1 MADPIP
7 RATVREVAPPLLLDL
22 RGDAADPAF
31 VSAAAGVLGIAP
43 PTEPNTA
50 AEAGE
55 TSLLWLGPDEWLIV
69 APATASDLA
78 PRLEAALQ
86 GLHHS
91 VCDVSAG
98 RVVLELAGAEARA
111 VLESA
116 TSLDLHPRAFGP
128 GRCAQ
133 TGLARVPAILQMIEA
148 SHRFRLYLRAS
159 FAPYIK
165 AWLEREISEP
175 S

>member
-7 RATVREVAPPLLLDL
+7 RATLRELPAPLLLNL
-22 RGDAADPAF
+22 RGDAADPTFASA
-31 VSAAAGVLGIAP
+31 VSGALGVGA
-43 PTEPNTA
+43 PTEPNTVA
-50 AEAGE
+50 VSGE

-69 APATASDLA
+69 APAAVHDLA

-86 GLHHS
+86 GIHHS
-91 VCDVSAG
+91 LCDVSAG
-98 RVVLELAGAEARA
+98 RIVLDLAGAEARA

-116 TSLDLHPRAFGP
+116 TSLDLHPRVFGT

-148 SHRFRLYLRAS
+148 TRFRIYVRLS
-159 FAPYIK
+159 FAPYVR
-165 AWLEREISEP
+165 AWLERAMAEP
-175 S
+175 H

>member
-7 RATVREVAPPLLLDL
+7 RATVREVAPPILLDL

-31 VSAAAGVLGIAP
+31 ASAAARVLGIAP
-43 PTEPNTA
+43 PTEPNTV
-50 AEAGE
+50 AEVGE

-69 APATASDLA
+69 APASVSDLA
-78 PRLEAALQ
+78 QRLEAALQ
-86 GLHHS
+86 GMHHF

-98 RVVLELAGAEARA
+98 RVVLDIAGAEARA

-116 TSLDLHPRAFGP
+116 TSLDLHPRAFGR

-148 SHRFRLYLRAS
+148 SHRFRIYLRAS
-159 FAPYIK
+159 FAPYVK
-165 AWLEREISEP
+165 AWLERAIAEP